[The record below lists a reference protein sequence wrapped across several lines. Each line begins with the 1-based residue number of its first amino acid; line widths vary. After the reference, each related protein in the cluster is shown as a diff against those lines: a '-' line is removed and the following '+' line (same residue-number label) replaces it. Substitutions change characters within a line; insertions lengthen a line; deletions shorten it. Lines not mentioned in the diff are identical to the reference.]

1 MRTTLD
7 IDDPILKKLKVIQA
21 RDGRS
26 LGRLVSDL
34 LAQALA
40 GEVKEAAPRYFT
52 WAASPGPL
60 LVDLADKDAVHE
72 ALEGALDEMPDQ
84 TRDDASLKRLRP

>member
-7 IDDPILKKLKVIQA
+7 IDDPILAELKRLQQ

-34 LAQALA
+34 LVEPLAQQALA
-40 GEVKEAAPRYFT
+40 AREPPAVKWVVQAMGAK
-52 WAASPGPL
+52 
-60 LVDLADKDAVHE
+60 VDLGDRE
-72 ALEGALDEMPDQ
+72 AWLDALDEP
-84 TRDDASLKRLRP
+84 LP